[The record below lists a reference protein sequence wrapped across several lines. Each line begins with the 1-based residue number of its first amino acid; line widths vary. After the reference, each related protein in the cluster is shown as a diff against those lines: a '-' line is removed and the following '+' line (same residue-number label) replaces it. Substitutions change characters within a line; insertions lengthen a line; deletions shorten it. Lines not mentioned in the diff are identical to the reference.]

1 MCGGTSRPLL
11 VGMPGPA
18 TRHGHACDEACDN
31 GMLSRAGWMR
41 AVGWSGV
48 DNLGLFYFLYY
59 CLNISIFYILI
70 FMFSFLRPRVPGER
84 GGVESRW
91 LLAGMPNPPV
101 MAGLATKRGRLVP
114 LLGIG
119 PATWHRRSTG
129 AGSDARRELWR
140 ACSVADATPPNDHTT
155 VAEMSLTF
163 GEVVS
168 ASQISGARYQTV
180 TPRRVI
186 IWP

>member
-1 MCGGTSRPLL
+1 M
-11 VGMPGPA
+11 
-18 TRHGHACDEACDN
+18 
-31 GMLSRAGWMR
+31 
-41 AVGWSGV
+41 
-48 DNLGLFYFLYY
+48 
-59 CLNISIFYILI
+59 
-70 FMFSFLRPRVPGER
+70 
-84 GGVESRW
+84 
-91 LLAGMPNPPV
+91 LAGMPNPPV

-180 TPRRVI
+180 ATRRALIWSETESRMRFHRHERSHVEWHSPPAQLPPLWRRTLLHAFVACFHCRAPPLRLFNLPNAVLRRTKLAFSNPTPHSPSNWVPFPSI
-186 IWP
+186 LPWW

>member
-1 MCGGTSRPLL
+1 MEPGGVLFIVLFSICFYGIYFLL
-11 VGMPGPA
+11 
-18 TRHGHACDEACDN
+18 CY
-31 GMLSRAGWMR
+31 
-41 AVGWSGV
+41 
-48 DNLGLFYFLYY
+48 FYFL
-59 CLNISIFYILI
+59 IITIFNFLI
-70 FMFSFLRPRVPGER
+70 FMFYFTSTRTER

-91 LLAGMPNPPV
+91 LLAGTPKPPV
-101 MAGLATKRGRLVP
+101 MARLATKRGRLVP